1 MSKVIVIGAGHGGLA
16 VGARLAVKGHD
27 VHIYE
32 ASSSAVTIPQVLT
45 LPAAFR
51 DLFIKTGGQ
60 LEEVLELKEPNF
72 AFEFQTKSSGI
83 IQVPAS
89 GVGRVLSEIE
99 KVIDKDAA
107 NQWRNF
113 TAVFGQIWQK
123 SRSKLIESESEE
135 PLWKIVGFKS
145 YLKIRNFEK
154 FIKQQ
159 LKNTDLQNLARAYK
173 SQCYVDLD
181 SKIGLLGICSY
192 VHQTFGVY
200 QPSGGLSALTNA
212 LENRCRKLG
221 VEITFNEKV
230 APVVSGTQL
239 IGVELSNGQLVAAD
253 YVIVNDLTSLPEI
266 AKWTDTTTPGTN
278 SPRLYRIEERSWL
291 GLGPSH
297 AVMSAEIVADLI
309 GSAAP

>member
-16 VGARLAVKGHD
+16 VGARLAVKGHE
-27 VHIYE
+27 VHVYE
-32 ASSSAVTIPQVLT
+32 ASGSAVTIPQVLT
-45 LPAAFR
+45 LPAAYR

-60 LEEVLELKEPNF
+60 LEEVLELSEPNF
-72 AFEFQTKSSGI
+72 AFEFQTKSSGT
-83 IQVPAS
+83 IQIPAS
-89 GVGRVLSEIE
+89 GVGRVLTEIE
-99 KVIDKDAA
+99 KVLGKDAA

-123 SRSKLIESESEE
+123 SRSKLIETESEV
-135 PLWKIVGFKS
+135 PLWKIVGFKNF
-145 YLKIRNFEK
+145 LRIRNFEK
-154 FIKQQ
+154 FIKQD
-159 LKNTDLQNLARAYK
+159 LNNPDLQNLARAYK
-173 SQCYVDLD
+173 AQCYVDLD

-200 QPSGGLSALTNA
+200 EPAGGLSALTNA
-212 LENRCRKLG
+212 LENRCRELG
-221 VEITFNEKV
+221 VNITFNEKA
-230 APVVSGTQL
+230 APVVSGDQL
-239 IGVELSNGQLVAAD
+239 IGVELSNGQLIAAD
-253 YVIVNDLTSLPEI
+253 FVVVNDLTSLPEI

-278 SPRLYRIEERSWL
+278 SPGLYRIEERSWL

>member
-16 VGARLAVKGHD
+16 FGARLAVKGHD

-32 ASSSAVTIPQVLT
+32 ASDSAVTIPQVLT
-45 LPAAFR
+45 LLAAYR
-51 DLFIKTGGQ
+51 DLFIKTGSQ
-60 LEEVLELKEPNF
+60 LEEVLELNEPNF

-83 IQVPAS
+83 IQISSS
-89 GVGRVLSEIE
+89 GVGRVLTEIE
-99 KVIDKDAA
+99 KVLGKDAA

-113 TAVFGQIWQK
+113 TAVFGQIWQQ
-123 SRSKLIESESEE
+123 SRSKLIEAESEE
-135 PLWKIVGFKS
+135 PLWKIVGFKN

-154 FIKQQ
+154 FIKQN

-173 SQCYVDLD
+173 AQCYVDLD

-200 QPSGGLSALTNA
+200 QPAGGLSALTNA
-212 LENRCRKLG
+212 LENRCSKLG

-230 APVVSGTQL
+230 APVVSGNNL
-239 IGVELSNGQLVAAD
+239 FGVELSNGQLISAD

-266 AKWTDTTTPGTN
+266 AKWTDTTTSGTN
-278 SPRLYRIEERSWL
+278 CTGLYRIEERSWL

>member
-16 VGARLAVKGHD
+16 VAARLAVKGHE
-27 VHIYE
+27 VHVYE
-32 ASSSAVTIPQVLT
+32 SSSSAVTIPQVLT
-45 LPAAFR
+45 LPAAYR
-51 DLFIKTGGQ
+51 DLFIKTGSQ
-60 LEEVLELKEPNF
+60 LEDVIDLREPSF
-72 AFEFQTKSSGI
+72 AFEFQTNSSGT
-83 IQVPAS
+83 IQIPAS

-99 KVIDKDAA
+99 KALGKDVA

-113 TAVFGQIWQK
+113 TSIYGQIWQQ
-123 SRSKLIESESEE
+123 SRSKLIETESEA
-135 PLWKIVGFKS
+135 PLWKIVGFNNF
-145 YLKIRNFEK
+145 LRTRNFEK

-159 LKNTDLQNLARAYK
+159 LKDTDLQNLARAYK
-173 SQCYVDLD
+173 AHCYVDLD

-200 QPSGGLSALTNA
+200 EFSGGLSALSNA
-212 LENRCRKLG
+212 LENRCRELG
-221 VEITFNEKV
+221 VEMTFNENV
-230 APVVSGTQL
+230 APVVSGNQL

-278 SPRLYRIEERSWL
+278 SPGLYRIEERSWL

-297 AVMSAEIVADLI
+297 AVMSAEIVAGLI
-309 GSAAP
+309 GSAAS